1 VEALTSA
8 ELLRRR
14 LAGQFLIGP
23 PARRV
28 QDVIRRLGAV
38 QAQDYPGAR
47 WALAQRCRGVT
58 AADIDDLLN
67 RGRILRTHVLR
78 PTWHLVLP
86 TDIRWLLRLTGPRV
100 VAGMAGRNRQLD
112 IDASLVRR
120 TEAALAKIL
129 ADGPLTR
136 TEIGLALAG
145 AGIRARNE
153 RLGHLMGLAEFDE
166 VVVSGGLK
174 GKQQTYDL
182 LDRRAPPLRS
192 FDRDKAL
199 AELARRYFAS
209 HSPAQVGDLAW
220 WGWLT
225 LTDARRAIA
234 AARPRLASAVVDGK
248 TFWYLP
254 TPAPPPFKPPLALLL
269 PNYDEYD
276 VAYRDHHPNQ
286 HAVLAARPRPQGAGL
301 PHGVAMDGLVIG
313 GWRRTLAPDHVQI
326 RFKLARKLT
335 PTERRALQVEA
346 DRYAAHLGL
355 AGAKISGA

>member
-1 VEALTSA
+1 LTSA

-14 LAGQFLIGP
+14 MAGQFLIGP

-28 QDVIRRLGAV
+28 EEVIKRLAAV

-47 WALAQRCRGVT
+47 WALAQRCQGVT
-58 AADIDDLLN
+58 AAHIDDLLV
-67 RGRILRTHVLR
+67 RGRVLRTHVLR

-86 TDIRWLLRLTGPRV
+86 ADIRWLLRLTGPRV
-100 VAGMAGRNRQLD
+100 VAGMAGRNRQLGL
-112 IDASLVRR
+112 DASLVRR

-136 TEIGLALAG
+136 TEIGQALAG
-145 AGIRARNE
+145 AGIQARNE
-153 RLGHLMGLAEFDE
+153 RLGHLMGLAEFSE

-182 LDRRAPPLRS
+182 LDRRAPALHT

-209 HSPAQVGDLAW
+209 HGPAQDVDLAW

-234 AARPRLASAVVDGK
+234 ATRPRLDSVVVDGR
-248 TFWYLP
+248 TFWYVP
-254 TPAPPPFKPPLALLL
+254 SKAPPPFKPPLALLL

-276 VAYRDHHPNQ
+276 VAYRDHRPNQ
-286 HAVLAARPRPQGAGL
+286 HPVIAARPRPQGAAL

-313 GWRRTLAPDHVQI
+313 GWRRTLAKDHVQI
-326 RFKLARKLT
+326 SCKLARKLT
-335 PTERRALQVEA
+335 AAERSALQQQA
-346 DRYAAHLGL
+346 DRYAQHLGL
-355 AGAKISGA
+355 GAAKLTGL